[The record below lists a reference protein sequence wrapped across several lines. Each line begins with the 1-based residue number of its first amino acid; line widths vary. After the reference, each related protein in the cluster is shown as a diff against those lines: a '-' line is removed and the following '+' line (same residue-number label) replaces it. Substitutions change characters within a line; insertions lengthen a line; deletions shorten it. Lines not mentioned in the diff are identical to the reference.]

1 MLYYIQKEGRKTLQ
15 TRKGKTMTKE
25 EMMDNMINAY
35 GMEDSLVITF
45 CKLCEDSDN
54 MDLIGAAYCLTGLP
68 YHE

>member
-1 MLYYIQKEGRKTLQ
+1 
-15 TRKGKTMTKE
+15 MTKE

-54 MDLIGAAYCLTGLP
+54 MDLIGAAYCFAGLP
-68 YHE
+68 YYE